1 MSINTVIFDFDGTVA
16 DTNGV
21 VINSWQHTYKTLVGK
36 EAPEEEIIRTFGEP
50 LALSMEKA
58 FPDTP
63 VEEAIAIYRGY
74 QVDHFEEMIAPFPG
88 MDQLIKDLKE
98 KGYRVG
104 IVTSRMRGTTMQGLT
119 KFGLVP
125 YIDDIVTCDDTTKHK
140 PNPEP
145 VLISLKHFGI
155 SPEEAIMVGDSMFDI
170 KCAHNAGV
178 KAVLVGWALAVS
190 KEEKEGPDAP
200 EYFIKTA
207 GELMDIIEPI
217 QKLTKDKSMNL

>member
-1 MSINTVIFDFDGTVA
+1 MSYRKEETMSINTVIFDFDGTVA

-21 VINSWQHTYKTLVGK
+21 VINSWQHTYKTLRGS
-36 EAPEEEIIRTFGEP
+36 EATEEEIVKTFGEP

-63 VEEAIAIYRGY
+63 VDQAIAIYRGY
-74 QVDHFEEMIAPFPG
+74 QVNHFEEMIRPFEG

-104 IVTSRMRGTTMQGLT
+104 IVTSRMRNTTMQGLE

-125 YIDDIVTCDDTTKHK
+125 YIDDIVTCDDTSKHK
-140 PNPEP
+140 PDPEP
-145 VLISLKHFGI
+145 VLISLAHFDI
-155 SPEEAIMVGDSMFDI
+155 EPEEAIMVGDSMFDI

-178 KAVLVGWALAVS
+178 KAVLVDWAIAVS
-190 KEEKEGPDAP
+190 QEELEGPDGP
-200 EYFIKTA
+200 EYMIETA
-207 GELMDIIEPI
+207 GELLDIIE
-217 QKLTKDKSMNL
+217 TK